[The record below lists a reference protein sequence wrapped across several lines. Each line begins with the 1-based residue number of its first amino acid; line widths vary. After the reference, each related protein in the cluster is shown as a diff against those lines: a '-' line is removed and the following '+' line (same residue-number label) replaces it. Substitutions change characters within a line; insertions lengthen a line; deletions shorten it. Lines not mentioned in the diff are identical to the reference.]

1 MQGHVHAPKVTVQG
15 HAHAPQGH
23 GARSR
28 ARPQGHGARSRAHP
42 QSHGARSRAH
52 PQSHGARSWCKVTA
66 QCHAAGHAPKVTLPA
81 SGGGGGHTGIRGPH
95 IFSMGLE
102 SMGNNNNSGGST
114 MMIVLVVCACCCCVS
129 SLIPV
134 VAYFAYPPFK
144 TWLNGLFGMNPV
156 GGTWTCRA
164 NWQGISAGHTL
175 GSPNPNGGIIK
186 NAQTGGNITTNWG
199 GQSDATWACNAWNSP
214 CGNSPGKCS
223 AFAA

>member
-1 MQGHVHAPKVTVQG
+1 MQGHAHALKVTVQGHAHTPKVTVQG
-15 HAHAPQGH
+15 HAHTPKVTVQGH

-28 ARPQGHGARSRAHP
+28 RN
-42 QSHGARSRAH
+42 
-52 PQSHGARSWCKVTA
+52 
-66 QCHAAGHAPKVTLPA
+66 VTLQVTPQK
-81 SGGGGGHTGIRGPH
+81 SHCQHQGGVGHTGIRGPH